1 MERVTP
7 MPISLTI
14 PMILPTTLAL
24 AAAAAFINF
33 WLMVRIGQ
41 VRGKTG
47 IYLGDGG
54 NELLSARMRAQAN
67 FIENT
72 PLALIL
78 FAVVE
83 LAGKGSWWLSILGA
97 VFMLGRVAHG
107 LGMDGGRLRLGRHIG
122 SLVSIATQLGLGVY
136 ALIIALHHG

>member
-1 MERVTP
+1 

-47 IYLGDGG
+47 IFLGDGG
-54 NELLSARMRAQAN
+54 NELLSARMRAQSN

-72 PLALIL
+72 PIALIL
-78 FAVVE
+78 VAVIE
-83 LAGKGSWWLSILGA
+83 LSGKGSWWLSIVGA
-97 VFMLGRVAHG
+97 LFMLGRVAHG
-107 LGMDGGRLRLGRHIG
+107 LGMDGGRFKFGRHIG
-122 SLVSIATQLGLGVY
+122 ALTAVLTQLGLGVF
-136 ALIIALHHG
+136 ALVIALHHG

>member
-1 MERVTP
+1 MP
-7 MPISLTI
+7 MTLTM

-41 VRGKTG
+41 IRHATG
-47 IYLGDGG
+47 IHVGDGG
-54 NELLSARMRAQAN
+54 NEALGRRMRAQSN

-72 PLALIL
+72 PIALIL
-78 FAVVE
+78 IALVE
-83 LAGKGSWWLSILGA
+83 LSGKGSWWLSIVGA

-107 LGMDGGRLRLGRHIG
+107 LGMDGGRFKAGRAFGALTAVVI
-122 SLVSIATQLGLGVY
+122 QLGLGAF
-136 ALIIALHHG
+136 ALVIALHHA